1 MTGPEHYRAA
11 EWLLSQQDGG
21 ADTIQQ
27 AMTHAVL
34 AVAAATA
41 LAGSPDAGTEA
52 WLEAM
57 RSPER
62 ASHPLVDFL
71 LSTKR
76 PDKEPGQA

>member
-1 MTGPEHYRAA
+1 MTVPEHYRAA
-11 EWLLSQQDGG
+11 ERLLGQPDGG
-21 ADTIQQ
+21 PDTIQQ

-34 AVAAATA
+34 ALAAATA

-57 RSPER
+57 RPPER
-62 ASHPLVDFL
+62 ASHPLADFL

-76 PDKEPGQA
+76 ADQKPGPA

>member
-11 EWLLSQQDGG
+11 ERLLGQQDGG

-34 AVAAATA
+34 ALAAATA

-57 RSPER
+57 RPPEW
-62 ASHPLVDFL
+62 AHSPLVDFL
-71 LSTKR
+71 LSTRR